1 MTTVEKTAKTV
12 EEAVAAALKELGVT
26 EDRVT
31 VEVLEQPKSGFLG
44 LIGGRPA
51 KVAVTLIEKEE
62 PVFAEAVKAE
72 EPAAAASF
80 SVSAQE
86 GPIAVGKTF
95 LMDVFEK
102 MNLTV
107 SIEVEEKEEIVLFD
121 LKGEDL
127 GILIGRHGQTLDA
140 LQYLTNLAA
149 NKNASEG
156 RIRIVIDVED
166 YRKRR
171 EETLVRLAHRL
182 ANKVKRRNQ
191 RIVLEP
197 MSRHERKIIH
207 MALQDDPQIATY
219 SEGEEPYRKI
229 VIAAKR

>member
-1 MTTVEKTAKTV
+1 MITVEKTGKTV
-12 EEAVAAALKELGVT
+12 EEAVQAALKELQVT
-26 EDRVT
+26 ENDVT
-31 VEVLEQPKSGFLG
+31 IEVLEQPKSGFLG

-51 KVAVTLIEKEE
+51 KVAVTLIKKEE
-62 PVFAEAVKAE
+62 PVQEEKAVVETKE
-72 EPAAAASF
+72 E
-80 SVSAQE
+80 SA
-86 GPIAVGKTF
+86 PIVGEDPIVVGKAF
-95 LMDVFEK
+95 LMDVFAK

-107 SIEVEEKEEIVLFD
+107 AIEVEEKEEVVLFD
-121 LKGEDL
+121 LKGNDL

-149 NKNASEG
+149 NKHAGEG
-156 RIRIVIDVED
+156 RKRIVLDVED

-171 EETLVRLAHRL
+171 EETLVRLAQRL

>member
-1 MTTVEKTAKTV
+1 MITVEKTGKTV
-12 EEAVAAALKELGVT
+12 EEAVAAALKELQVT

-62 PVFAEAVKAE
+62 PAVEEAPAAE
-72 EPAAAASF
+72 EPAAV
-80 SVSAQE
+80 VSAEE
-86 GPIAVGKTF
+86 GPIAVGKMF
-95 LMDVFEK
+95 LMDVFAK

-107 SIEVEEKEEIVLFD
+107 TIETEVKEEVVLFD

-156 RIRIVIDVED
+156 RIRIVLDVED

>member
-51 KVAVTLIEKEE
+51 KVAVTLIEQEE
-62 PVFAEAVKAE
+62 TAVEEAIQAE
-72 EPAAAASF
+72 EPAAV
-80 SVSAQE
+80 VSAQE
-86 GPIAVGKTF
+86 GPIAVGKKF

-107 SIEVEEKEEIVLFD
+107 TIEIEEKEESVLFD

-156 RIRIVIDVED
+156 RIRIVLDVED

-207 MALQDDPQIATY
+207 MALQEDPQIATY

>member
-1 MTTVEKTAKTV
+1 MTTVERTGKTV
-12 EEAVAAALKELGVT
+12 EEAVASALKELQVT

-31 VEVLEQPKSGFLG
+31 IEVLEQPKSGLFG
-44 LIGGRPA
+44 LIGVRLA

-62 PVFAEAVKAE
+62 PVITEEPVVAE
-72 EPAAAASF
+72 EAAETAVIAD
-80 SVSAQE
+80 QE
-86 GPIAVGKTF
+86 GSIAVGKAF
-95 LMDVFEK
+95 LMDVFAK
-102 MNLTV
+102 MNLAVTIDQV
-107 SIEVEEKEEIVLFD
+107 DKEDIVLFD
-121 LKGEDL
+121 LKGNDL

-149 NKNASEG
+149 NKNVDEG
-156 RIRIVIDVED
+156 RVRIVLDVED

-171 EETLVRLAHRL
+171 EETLVRLAQRL

>member
-1 MTTVEKTAKTV
+1 MTTVEKTGKTV
-12 EEAVAAALKELGVT
+12 EEAVALALKELHVT
-26 EDRVT
+26 EHDVT

-44 LIGGRPA
+44 LIGARPA
-51 KVAVTLIEKEE
+51 KVAVTLIKKEE
-62 PVFAEAVKAE
+62 PAQE
-72 EPAAAASF
+72 ENITVETEEAAAIIG
-80 SVSAQE
+80 E
-86 GPIAVGKTF
+86 DPITVGKAF

-107 SIEVEEKEEIVLFD
+107 GVEVEEKEEIVLFD
-121 LKGEDL
+121 LKGNDL

-149 NKNASEG
+149 NKNAGEG
-156 RIRIVIDVED
+156 RIRIVLDVED

-171 EETLVRLAHRL
+171 EETLVRLAQRL

-207 MALQDDPQIATY
+207 MALQDDPQIVTY

>member
-1 MTTVEKTAKTV
+1 MTTVEKTGKTV
-12 EEAVAAALKELGVT
+12 EEAVALALKELHVT
-26 EDRVT
+26 EHDVT

-44 LIGGRPA
+44 LIGARPA
-51 KVAVTLIEKEE
+51 KVAVTLIKKEE
-62 PVFAEAVKAE
+62 PAQE
-72 EPAAAASF
+72 ENITVETEEAAAIIG
-80 SVSAQE
+80 E
-86 GPIAVGKTF
+86 DPITVGKAF

-107 SIEVEEKEEIVLFD
+107 GVEVEEKEEIVLFD
-121 LKGEDL
+121 LKGNDL

-149 NKNASEG
+149 NKNAGEG
-156 RIRIVIDVED
+156 RIRIVLDVED

-171 EETLVRLAHRL
+171 EETLVRLAQRL

-207 MALQDDPQIATY
+207 MTLQEDPQIATY

>member
-1 MTTVEKTAKTV
+1 MITVEKTGKTV
-12 EEAVAAALKELGVT
+12 EEAVASALKELQVT
-26 EDRVT
+26 ENDVT

-44 LIGGRPA
+44 LIGARPA
-51 KVAVTLIEKEE
+51 KVAVTLIKKEE
-62 PVFAEAVKAE
+62 PAVEEEVTAEAE
-72 EPAAAASF
+72 EAMPI
-80 SVSAQE
+80 VGE
-86 GPIAVGKTF
+86 DPIAVGKAF
-95 LMDVFEK
+95 LMDVFAK

-107 SIEVEEKEEIVLFD
+107 AVEVEEKEEVVLFD
-121 LKGEDL
+121 LKGNDL

-149 NKNASEG
+149 NKHAGEG
-156 RIRIVIDVED
+156 RIRIVLDVED

-171 EETLVRLAHRL
+171 EETLVRLAQRL

>member
-1 MTTVEKTAKTV
+1 MITVEKTGKTV
-12 EEAVAAALKELGVT
+12 EEAVASALKELQVT
-26 EDRVT
+26 ENDVT

-51 KVAVTLIEKEE
+51 KVAVTLIKKEE
-62 PVFAEAVKAE
+62 PKEEETITVETEEAMPVVGE
-72 EPAAAASF
+72 D
-80 SVSAQE
+80 
-86 GPIAVGKTF
+86 PIAVGKAF
-95 LMDVFEK
+95 LMDVFAK

-107 SIEVEEKEEIVLFD
+107 AIEAEEKEEVVLFD
-121 LKGEDL
+121 LKGNDL

-149 NKNASEG
+149 NKHAGEG
-156 RIRIVIDVED
+156 RKRIVLDVED

-171 EETLVRLAHRL
+171 EETLVRLAQRL

-229 VIAAKR
+229 VIAVKR

>member
-1 MTTVEKTAKTV
+1 MTTVEKTGKTV
-12 EEAVAAALKELGVT
+12 EEAVALALKELQVT
-26 EDRVT
+26 EHDVT

-44 LIGGRPA
+44 LIGARPA
-51 KVAVTLIEKEE
+51 KVAVTLIKKEE
-62 PVFAEAVKAE
+62 TAVEEKITVETEEAAPVTGED
-72 EPAAAASF
+72 
-80 SVSAQE
+80 
-86 GPIAVGKTF
+86 PIAVGKAF
-95 LMDVFEK
+95 LMDVFAK

-107 SIEVEEKEEIVLFD
+107 TIEIEEKEEVILFD
-121 LKGEDL
+121 LKGNDL

-149 NKNASEG
+149 NKNAGEG
-156 RIRIVIDVED
+156 RKRIVLDVEE

-171 EETLVRLAHRL
+171 EETLVRLAQRL

-229 VIAAKR
+229 VIAVKR

>member
-1 MTTVEKTAKTV
+1 MTTVERTGKTV
-12 EEAVAAALKELGVT
+12 EEAVASALKELQVT

-31 VEVLEQPKSGFLG
+31 IEVLEQPKSGLFG
-44 LIGGRPA
+44 LIGVRPA

-62 PVFAEAVKAE
+62 PVIIKEPVVAEEAAEAAVIAD
-72 EPAAAASF
+72 
-80 SVSAQE
+80 QE
-86 GPIAVGKTF
+86 GPIAVGKAF
-95 LMDVFEK
+95 LMDVFAK
-102 MNLTV
+102 MNLNVTIDQV
-107 SIEVEEKEEIVLFD
+107 DKEDIVLFD
-121 LKGEDL
+121 LKGNDL

-149 NKNASEG
+149 NKNVDEG
-156 RIRIVIDVED
+156 RVRIVLDVED

-171 EETLVRLAHRL
+171 EETLVRLAQRL

>member
-1 MTTVEKTAKTV
+1 MTTVEKTGKTV
-12 EEAVAAALKELGVT
+12 EEAVALALKELQVT
-26 EDRVT
+26 EHDVT

-44 LIGGRPA
+44 LIGTRPA
-51 KVAVTLIEKEE
+51 KVAVTLIKKEE
-62 PVFAEAVKAE
+62 PAE
-72 EPAAAASF
+72 EKAIPVETVEDAPVIGEDAF
-80 SVSAQE
+80 
-86 GPIAVGKTF
+86 AVGKAF
-95 LMDVFEK
+95 LMDVFAK

-107 SIEVEEKEEIVLFD
+107 AIEVEEKEEVVLFD
-121 LKGEDL
+121 LKGNDL

-149 NKNASEG
+149 NKNAGEG
-156 RIRIVIDVED
+156 RKRIVLDVEE

-182 ANKVKRRNQ
+182 ANKVNRRNQ

>member
-1 MTTVEKTAKTV
+1 MTTVERTGKTV
-12 EEAVAAALKELGVT
+12 EEAVASALKELQVT

-31 VEVLEQPKSGFLG
+31 VEVLEQPKSGLFG
-44 LIGGRPA
+44 LIGARPA
-51 KVAVTLIEKEE
+51 KVAVTLIEQQE
-62 PVFAEAVKAE
+62 PIVEEAV
-72 EPAAAASF
+72 ASTAIEQ
-80 SVSAQE
+80 SVSDAKD
-86 GPIAVGKTF
+86 PIAVGKAF
-95 LMDVFEK
+95 LADVFAK

-107 SIEVEEKEEIVLFD
+107 TIEQADKVDAVLFD
-121 LKGEDL
+121 LKGDDL

-149 NKNASEG
+149 NRGVDEG
-156 RIRIVIDVED
+156 RVRIVLDVED

-171 EETLVRLAHRL
+171 EETLVRLAQRL
-182 ANKVKRRNQ
+182 ANKVKRKNQ

>member
-1 MTTVEKTAKTV
+1 MMTTVERIGKTV
-12 EEAVAAALKELGVT
+12 EEAVALALKELQVT
-26 EDRVT
+26 EDDVT

-44 LIGGRPA
+44 LIGTRPA
-51 KVAVTLIEKEE
+51 KVAVTLIKKEE
-62 PVFAEAVKAE
+62 PTMEEKIIMETEEATETVGE
-72 EPAAAASF
+72 D
-80 SVSAQE
+80 
-86 GPIAVGKTF
+86 PIAVGKAF

-102 MNLTV
+102 MNLAV
-107 SIEVEEKEEIVLFD
+107 AVEVEEKEEIVLFD
-121 LKGEDL
+121 LKGNDL

-149 NKNASEG
+149 NKNAGEG
-156 RIRIVIDVED
+156 RKRIVLDVEE

-171 EETLVRLAHRL
+171 EETLVRLAQRL

>member
-1 MTTVEKTAKTV
+1 MTTVEKTGKTV
-12 EEAVAAALKELGVT
+12 EEAVALALKELHVT
-26 EDRVT
+26 EHDVT

-44 LIGGRPA
+44 LIGARPA
-51 KVAVTLIEKEE
+51 KVAVTLIKKEE
-62 PVFAEAVKAE
+62 PAQE
-72 EPAAAASF
+72 ENITVETEEAAAIIG
-80 SVSAQE
+80 E
-86 GPIAVGKTF
+86 DPITVGKAF
-95 LMDVFEK
+95 LIDVFEK

-107 SIEVEEKEEIVLFD
+107 GVEVEEKEEIVLFD
-121 LKGEDL
+121 LKGNDL

-149 NKNASEG
+149 NKNAGEG
-156 RIRIVIDVED
+156 RIRIVLDVED

-171 EETLVRLAHRL
+171 EETLVRLAQRL

-207 MALQDDPQIATY
+207 MALQEDPQIATY

>member
-1 MTTVEKTAKTV
+1 MTTVEKTGKTV
-12 EEAVAAALKELGVT
+12 EEAVALALKELQVT
-26 EDRVT
+26 EHDVT

-44 LIGGRPA
+44 LIGARPA

-62 PVFAEAVKAE
+62 PAE
-72 EPAAAASF
+72 EETITVETEEDAP
-80 SVSAQE
+80 VIGE
-86 GPIAVGKTF
+86 DPIVVGKAF
-95 LMDVFEK
+95 LMDVFAK

-107 SIEVEEKEEIVLFD
+107 AIEVEEKEEIVLFD
-121 LKGEDL
+121 LKGNDF

-149 NKNASEG
+149 NKNAGEG
-156 RIRIVIDVED
+156 RKRIVLDVEE

>member
-1 MTTVEKTAKTV
+1 MITVEKTGKTV
-12 EEAVAAALKELGVT
+12 EEAVQAALKELQVT
-26 EDRVT
+26 ENDVT

-51 KVAVTLIEKEE
+51 KVAVTLIKKEE
-62 PVFAEAVKAE
+62 PKEEETITVETEEALPVVGE
-72 EPAAAASF
+72 D
-80 SVSAQE
+80 
-86 GPIAVGKTF
+86 PIAVGKAF
-95 LMDVFEK
+95 LMDVFAK

-107 SIEVEEKEEIVLFD
+107 AIEAEEKEEVVLFD
-121 LKGEDL
+121 LKGNDL

-149 NKNASEG
+149 NKHAGEG
-156 RIRIVIDVED
+156 RKRIVLDVED

-171 EETLVRLAHRL
+171 EETLVRLAQRL

>member
-1 MTTVEKTAKTV
+1 MITVEKTGKTV
-12 EEAVAAALKELGVT
+12 EEAVQAALKELQVT
-26 EDRVT
+26 ENDVT

-44 LIGGRPA
+44 LIGARPA
-51 KVAVTLIEKEE
+51 KVAVTLIKKEE
-62 PVFAEAVKAE
+62 PKEEETITVETEEAMPVVGE
-72 EPAAAASF
+72 D
-80 SVSAQE
+80 
-86 GPIAVGKTF
+86 PIAVGKAF
-95 LMDVFEK
+95 LMDVFAK

-107 SIEVEEKEEIVLFD
+107 AIEVEEKEEVVLFD
-121 LKGEDL
+121 LKGNDL

-149 NKNASEG
+149 NKHAGEG
-156 RIRIVIDVED
+156 RKRIVLDVED

-171 EETLVRLAHRL
+171 EETLVRLAQRL

>member
-1 MTTVEKTAKTV
+1 MITVEKTGKTV
-12 EEAVAAALKELGVT
+12 EEAVALALKELQVT
-26 EDRVT
+26 EQDVT

-44 LIGGRPA
+44 LIGARPA
-51 KVAVTLIEKEE
+51 KVAVTLIKKEE
-62 PVFAEAVKAE
+62 PIQEENVTMETEEKEAA
-72 EPAAAASF
+72 
-80 SVSAQE
+80 
-86 GPIAVGKTF
+86 PIVGEDPIVVGKAF
-95 LMDVFEK
+95 LMDVFTK

-107 SIEVEEKEEIVLFD
+107 AIEVEENEEVVLFD
-121 LKGEDL
+121 LKGSDL

-149 NKNASEG
+149 NKHAGEG
-156 RIRIVIDVED
+156 RKRIVLDVED

-171 EETLVRLAHRL
+171 EETLVRLAQRL

>member
-1 MTTVEKTAKTV
+1 MTTVEKTGKTV
-12 EEAVAAALKELGVT
+12 EEAVALALKELHVT
-26 EDRVT
+26 EHDVT

-44 LIGGRPA
+44 LIGARPA
-51 KVAVTLIEKEE
+51 KVAVTLIKKEE
-62 PVFAEAVKAE
+62 PAQE
-72 EPAAAASF
+72 ENITVETEEAAAIIG
-80 SVSAQE
+80 E
-86 GPIAVGKTF
+86 DPITVGKAF

-107 SIEVEEKEEIVLFD
+107 GVEVEEKEEIVLFD
-121 LKGEDL
+121 LKGNDL

-149 NKNASEG
+149 NKNAGEG
-156 RIRIVIDVED
+156 RIRIVLDVED

-171 EETLVRLAHRL
+171 EETLVRLAQRL

-207 MALQDDPQIATY
+207 MALQEDPQIATY

>member
-1 MTTVEKTAKTV
+1 MITVEKTGKTV
-12 EEAVAAALKELGVT
+12 EEAVASALKELQVT
-26 EDRVT
+26 ENDVT

-51 KVAVTLIEKEE
+51 KVAVTLIKKEE
-62 PVFAEAVKAE
+62 PKEEETITVETEEAMPVVGE
-72 EPAAAASF
+72 D
-80 SVSAQE
+80 
-86 GPIAVGKTF
+86 PIVVGKAF
-95 LMDVFEK
+95 LMDVFAK

-107 SIEVEEKEEIVLFD
+107 AIEAEEKEEVVLFD
-121 LKGEDL
+121 LKGNDL

-149 NKNASEG
+149 NKHAGEG
-156 RIRIVIDVED
+156 RKRIVLDVED

-171 EETLVRLAHRL
+171 EETLVRLAQRL

-229 VIAAKR
+229 VIAVKR

>member
-1 MTTVEKTAKTV
+1 MITVEKTGKTV
-12 EEAVAAALKELGVT
+12 EEAVASALKELQVT
-26 EDRVT
+26 ENDVT

-44 LIGGRPA
+44 LIGARPA
-51 KVAVTLIEKEE
+51 KVAVTLIKKEE
-62 PVFAEAVKAE
+62 PVQEEKAVVETKE
-72 EPAAAASF
+72 E
-80 SVSAQE
+80 SA
-86 GPIAVGKTF
+86 PIVGEDPIVVGKAF
-95 LMDVFEK
+95 LMDVFAK

-107 SIEVEEKEEIVLFD
+107 AIEVEEKEEVVLFD
-121 LKGEDL
+121 LKGNDL

-149 NKNASEG
+149 NKHAGEG
-156 RIRIVIDVED
+156 RKRIVLDVED

-171 EETLVRLAHRL
+171 EETLVRLAQRL

-229 VIAAKR
+229 VIAVKR

>member
-1 MTTVEKTAKTV
+1 MMTTVERTGKTV
-12 EEAVAAALKELGVT
+12 EEAVALALKELQVT
-26 EDRVT
+26 EDCVT
-31 VEVLEQPKSGFLG
+31 VEVLEQPKSGLFG
-44 LIGGRPA
+44 LIGVRPA

-62 PVFAEAVKAE
+62 PVGEAVSVSVAE
-72 EPAAAASF
+72 EVTVES
-80 SVSAQE
+80 
-86 GPIAVGKTF
+86 GDKNPIAVGKAF
-95 LMDVFEK
+95 LSDVFAK

-107 SIEVEEKEEIVLFD
+107 TIEQVDKEDAVLFD
-121 LKGEDL
+121 LKGDDL

-149 NKNASEG
+149 NRGVDEG
-156 RIRIVIDVED
+156 RIRIVLDVED

-171 EETLVRLAHRL
+171 EETLIRLAQRL

>member
-1 MTTVEKTAKTV
+1 MITVEKTGKTV
-12 EEAVAAALKELGVT
+12 EEAVASALKELQVT
-26 EDRVT
+26 ENDVT

-51 KVAVTLIEKEE
+51 KVAVTLIKKEE
-62 PVFAEAVKAE
+62 PKEEETITVETEEAMPVVGE
-72 EPAAAASF
+72 D
-80 SVSAQE
+80 
-86 GPIAVGKTF
+86 PIAVGKAF
-95 LMDVFEK
+95 LMDVFAK

-107 SIEVEEKEEIVLFD
+107 AIEAEEKEEVVLFD
-121 LKGEDL
+121 LKGNDL

-149 NKNASEG
+149 NKHAGEG
-156 RIRIVIDVED
+156 RKRIVLDVED

-171 EETLVRLAHRL
+171 EETLVRLAQRL

>member
-1 MTTVEKTAKTV
+1 MTTVERTGKTV
-12 EEAVAAALKELGVT
+12 EEAVALALKELQVT
-26 EDRVT
+26 EDFVT
-31 VEVLEQPKSGFLG
+31 VEVLEQPKSGLFG
-44 LIGGRPA
+44 LIGARPA

-62 PVFAEAVKAE
+62 PMVEEVVLSVTEKTKAV
-72 EPAAAASF
+72 SDDNN
-80 SVSAQE
+80 
-86 GPIAVGKTF
+86 PIAVGKAF
-95 LMDVFEK
+95 LADVFAK

-107 SIEVEEKEEIVLFD
+107 TIEQVDKEDAVLFD
-121 LKGEDL
+121 LKGADL

-149 NKNASEG
+149 NKGIDEG
-156 RIRIVIDVED
+156 RVRIVLDVED

-171 EETLVRLAHRL
+171 EETLVRLAQRL

>member
-1 MTTVEKTAKTV
+1 MITVEKTGKTV
-12 EEAVAAALKELGVT
+12 EEAVASALKELQVT
-26 EDRVT
+26 ENDVT

-51 KVAVTLIEKEE
+51 KVAVTLIKKEE
-62 PVFAEAVKAE
+62 PKVEETITVETEEAMPVVGE
-72 EPAAAASF
+72 D
-80 SVSAQE
+80 
-86 GPIAVGKTF
+86 PIAVGKAF
-95 LMDVFEK
+95 LMDVFAK

-107 SIEVEEKEEIVLFD
+107 AIEAEEKEEVVLFD
-121 LKGEDL
+121 LKGNDL

-149 NKNASEG
+149 NKHAGEG
-156 RIRIVIDVED
+156 RKRIVLDVED

-171 EETLVRLAHRL
+171 EETLVRLAQRL

-229 VIAAKR
+229 VIAVKR

>member
-1 MTTVEKTAKTV
+1 MITVEKTGKTV
-12 EEAVAAALKELGVT
+12 EEAVASALKELQVT
-26 EDRVT
+26 ENDVT

-51 KVAVTLIEKEE
+51 KVAVTLIKKEE
-62 PVFAEAVKAE
+62 PKEEETITVETEEALPVVGE
-72 EPAAAASF
+72 D
-80 SVSAQE
+80 
-86 GPIAVGKTF
+86 PIAVGKAF
-95 LMDVFEK
+95 LMDVFAK

-107 SIEVEEKEEIVLFD
+107 AIEAEEKEEVVLFD
-121 LKGEDL
+121 LKGNDL

-149 NKNASEG
+149 NKHAGEG
-156 RIRIVIDVED
+156 RKRIVLDVED

-171 EETLVRLAHRL
+171 EETLVRLAQRL

-229 VIAAKR
+229 VIAVKR

>member
-1 MTTVEKTAKTV
+1 MITVEKTGKTV
-12 EEAVAAALKELGVT
+12 EEAVQAALKELQVT
-26 EDRVT
+26 ENDVT

-51 KVAVTLIEKEE
+51 KVAVTLIKKEE
-62 PVFAEAVKAE
+62 P
-72 EPAAAASF
+72 
-80 SVSAQE
+80 AQE
-86 GPIAVGKTF
+86 EKAVVETKEESAPIVGEDPIVVGKAF
-95 LMDVFEK
+95 LMDVFAK

-107 SIEVEEKEEIVLFD
+107 AIEVEEKEEVVLFD
-121 LKGEDL
+121 LKGNDL

-149 NKNASEG
+149 NKHAGES
-156 RIRIVIDVED
+156 RKRIVLDVED

-171 EETLVRLAHRL
+171 EETLVRLAQRL

>member
-1 MTTVEKTAKTV
+1 MTTVEKTGKTV
-12 EEAVAAALKELGVT
+12 EEAVALALKELQVT
-26 EDRVT
+26 ENDVT

-44 LIGGRPA
+44 LIGTRPA
-51 KVAVTLIEKEE
+51 KVAVTLIKKEE
-62 PVFAEAVKAE
+62 PAE
-72 EPAAAASF
+72 EEMITVETVEDAP
-80 SVSAQE
+80 VIGE
-86 GPIAVGKTF
+86 DPIAVGKAF
-95 LMDVFEK
+95 LMDVFAK

-107 SIEVEEKEEIVLFD
+107 AIEVEEKEEVVLFD
-121 LKGEDL
+121 LKGNDL

-149 NKNASEG
+149 NKNAGEG
-156 RIRIVIDVED
+156 RKRIVLDVEE

>member
-1 MTTVEKTAKTV
+1 MITVEKTGKTV
-12 EEAVAAALKELGVT
+12 EEAVQAALKELQVT
-26 EDRVT
+26 ENDVT

-51 KVAVTLIEKEE
+51 KVAVTLIKKEE
-62 PVFAEAVKAE
+62 PKEEETITVETEEAMPVVGE
-72 EPAAAASF
+72 D
-80 SVSAQE
+80 
-86 GPIAVGKTF
+86 PIAVGKAF
-95 LMDVFEK
+95 LMDVFAK

-107 SIEVEEKEEIVLFD
+107 AIEAEEKEEVVLFD
-121 LKGEDL
+121 LKGNDL

-149 NKNASEG
+149 NKHAGEG
-156 RIRIVIDVED
+156 RKRIVLDVED

-171 EETLVRLAHRL
+171 EETLVRLAQRL

-229 VIAAKR
+229 VIAVKR

>member
-1 MTTVEKTAKTV
+1 MITVEKTGKTV
-12 EEAVAAALKELGVT
+12 EEAVASALKELQVT
-26 EDRVT
+26 ENDVT

-51 KVAVTLIEKEE
+51 KVAVTLIKKEE
-62 PVFAEAVKAE
+62 PKEEETITVETEEALPVVGE
-72 EPAAAASF
+72 D
-80 SVSAQE
+80 
-86 GPIAVGKTF
+86 PIAVGKAF
-95 LMDVFEK
+95 LMDVFAK

-107 SIEVEEKEEIVLFD
+107 AIEVEEKEEVVLFD
-121 LKGEDL
+121 LKGNDL

-149 NKNASEG
+149 NKHAGEG
-156 RIRIVIDVED
+156 RKRIVLDVED

-171 EETLVRLAHRL
+171 EETLVRLAQRL

-229 VIAAKR
+229 VIAVKR

>member
-1 MTTVEKTAKTV
+1 MTTVEKTGKTV
-12 EEAVAAALKELGVT
+12 EEAVALALKELHVT
-26 EDRVT
+26 EHDVT
-31 VEVLEQPKSGFLG
+31 VEVLEQPKSGFWG
-44 LIGGRPA
+44 LIGARPA
-51 KVAVTLIEKEE
+51 KVAVTLIKKEE
-62 PVFAEAVKAE
+62 PAQE
-72 EPAAAASF
+72 ENITVETEEAAAIIG
-80 SVSAQE
+80 E
-86 GPIAVGKTF
+86 DPITVGKAF

-107 SIEVEEKEEIVLFD
+107 GVEVEEKEEIVLFD
-121 LKGEDL
+121 LKGNDL

-149 NKNASEG
+149 NKNAGEG
-156 RIRIVIDVED
+156 RIRIVLDVED

-171 EETLVRLAHRL
+171 EETLVRLAQRL

-207 MALQDDPQIATY
+207 MALQEDPQIATY

>member
-1 MTTVEKTAKTV
+1 MTTVEKTGKTV
-12 EEAVAAALKELGVT
+12 EEAVALALKELQVT
-26 EDRVT
+26 EHDVT

-44 LIGGRPA
+44 LIGTRPA
-51 KVAVTLIEKEE
+51 KVAVTLIKKEE
-62 PVFAEAVKAE
+62 LAE
-72 EPAAAASF
+72 EETITVETEEAMP
-80 SVSAQE
+80 VVGE
-86 GPIAVGKTF
+86 DPIAVGKAF
-95 LMDVFEK
+95 LMDVFAK

-107 SIEVEEKEEIVLFD
+107 AIEVEEKEEVVLFD
-121 LKGEDL
+121 LKGNDL

-149 NKNASEG
+149 NKNAGEG
-156 RIRIVIDVED
+156 RKRIVLDVEE

-207 MALQDDPQIATY
+207 MALQDDPQIVTY